1 MAEKVR
7 AILQEDKTVWGF
19 FLGTKDLLSGR
30 RAQAKREGIQERS
43 EHGRSFQKA

>member
-7 AILQEDKTVWGF
+7 AILQEDKTVAF